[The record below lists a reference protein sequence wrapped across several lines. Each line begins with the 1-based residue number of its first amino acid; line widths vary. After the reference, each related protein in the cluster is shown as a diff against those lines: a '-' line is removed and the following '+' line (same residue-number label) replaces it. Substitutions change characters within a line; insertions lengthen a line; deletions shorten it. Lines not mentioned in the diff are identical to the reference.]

1 MFMILALKIA
11 AFACGII
18 FAGLGLAWWISPS
31 FPSDQLG
38 MPLLTGVALSSQ
50 IGDFGSFFLT
60 LGGCILIG
68 LARNEKIWM
77 YPPVMLLA
85 FAAVGRTIAWI
96 FYGASLTLGMIA
108 LEASAALLLLL
119 TSSSLS
125 KSQFPRKPI

>member
-1 MFMILALKIA
+1 MILALKIA

-38 MPLLTGVALSSQ
+38 MPLLTGIALSSQ

-119 TSSSLS
+119 TASSLA
-125 KSQFPRKPI
+125 KSQFQRKPI